1 MVLEG
6 YAPHSPFD
14 VTDTCRT
21 GVRRDFHQPGWS
33 AAALRPGR
41 RLPTTGNTSRTREK
55 RSIVLLPRSSKMGGS
70 IGLHTHPGPYLAVQ
84 SAVRPPDG
92 GKHRGATPPFT
103 TPTIFVSSSSCSSLC
118 DQHVGSVQLK
128 SPLCT
133 EKRSEHVHYLPIPTS
148 PHHAPRMALRTPT
161 GCPDAP
167 MEHHK

>member
-103 TPTIFVSSSSCSSLC
+103 TPPIFVSSSSCSSLC
-118 DQHVGSVQLK
+118 GQHAGSVQ
-128 SPLCT
+128 
-133 EKRSEHVHYLPIPTS
+133 I
-148 PHHAPRMALRTPT
+148 
-161 GCPDAP
+161 
-167 MEHHK
+167 

>member
-84 SAVRPPDG
+84 RTVRPPPTG
-92 GKHRGATPPFT
+92 GN
-103 TPTIFVSSSSCSSLC
+103 
-118 DQHVGSVQLK
+118 
-128 SPLCT
+128 T
-133 EKRSEHVHYLPIPTS
+133 EAQRRPS
-148 PHHAPRMALRTPT
+148 PHLRYLYLAARVAACVASTPGACNSKGYWPQLITQPLPRWQARAAL
-161 GCPDAP
+161 
-167 MEHHK
+167 